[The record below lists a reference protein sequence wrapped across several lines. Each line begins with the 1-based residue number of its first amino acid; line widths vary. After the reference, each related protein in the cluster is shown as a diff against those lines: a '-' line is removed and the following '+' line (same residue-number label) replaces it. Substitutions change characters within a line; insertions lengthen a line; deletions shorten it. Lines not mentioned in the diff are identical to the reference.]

1 MNFANQFGINLPGIG
16 QALEQQEQNAL
27 RKMIAERQLQ
37 AADEERAGRN
47 AFAQFLG
54 GDQSQMGAAMAYKP
68 EAILGMQRER
78 RAMDEKTRE
87 AMRTEAPVLG
97 RLFANVNSPETYAQ
111 AVEGARQAGLSGVE
125 RLPQQFDPAI
135 VGRIVQTAQA
145 FAPEAGF
152 ELKEGADGVLYRV
165 PKAGGQAQR
174 VEGFTGRPRESD
186 NVLVEVFDE
195 SSPTGTR
202 MVQRSEAAGRPG
214 KPPSNAMKIT
224 GYDTSGRPII
234 EIGGRGSPATN
245 PSGLAGGTIG
255 TLEGEAITAGNQ
267 IARLN
272 NIAGS
277 FKPEYLQF
285 WTRAGMGWSSLK
297 EKGGVGLTPQNRAE
311 LEDFTKF
318 RRDAVANLNRT
329 IKDIT
334 GAAMSVPEADRITKE
349 TPNAGTGIF
358 DGDSPTEFKAKL
370 DASIK
375 STRDALYRANWARAK
390 GLDPLKTG
398 IDLQDV
404 PKLIDRRGREI
415 EAIVRNGMPDAD
427 DQTVRSRVLQ
437 ELGREFGI
445 AK

>member
-174 VEGFTGRPRESD
+174 VEGFTGRPKEQAPIFQDMPTQGDRIQRVVSYDGGKTFQNFGQSYDRREPFIVQEVRLEDGSVQRVAIPRAAIAQSQQAQPAGQPAAPAAGGVPGAPPGAVPIGAPSPPKLTEGQSNAALYATRMEEADQIINNLGMAGTNVIAKGMSQVPGVGNYLVPENFRQLQQAQRNFVNAVLRRESGAVI
-186 NVLVEVFDE
+186 NPDE
-195 SSPTGTR
+195 FENAAKQYFPQPGDDQGTIQQKAANR
-202 MVQRSEAAGRPG
+202 RTAIQGISNAAGP
-214 KPPSNAMKIT
+214 AMKA
-224 GYDTSGRPII
+224 P
-234 EIGGRGSPATN
+234 
-245 PSGLAGGTIG
+245 
-255 TLEGEAITAGNQ
+255 
-267 IARLN
+267 
-272 NIAGS
+272 
-277 FKPEYLQF
+277 
-285 WTRAGMGWSSLK
+285 
-297 EKGGVGLTPQNRAE
+297 KGGQPMTVQTPQGN
-311 LEDFTKF
+311 
-318 RRDAVANLNRT
+318 VT
-329 IKDIT
+329 I
-334 GAAMSVPEADRITKE
+334 
-349 TPNAGTGIF
+349 
-358 DGDSPTEFKAKL
+358 
-370 DASIK
+370 
-375 STRDALYRANWARAK
+375 
-390 GLDPLKTG
+390 
-398 IDLQDV
+398 
-404 PKLIDRRGREI
+404 REI
-415 EAIVRNGMPDAD
+415 
-427 DQTVRSRVLQ
+427 
-437 ELGREFGI
+437 
-445 AK
+445 K